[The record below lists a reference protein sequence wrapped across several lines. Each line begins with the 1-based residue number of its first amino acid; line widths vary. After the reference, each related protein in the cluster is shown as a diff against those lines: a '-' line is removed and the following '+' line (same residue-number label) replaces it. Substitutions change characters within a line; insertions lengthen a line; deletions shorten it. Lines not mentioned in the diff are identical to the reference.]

1 MNEIWKDIKGYE
13 GIYKINTKGDI
24 KSSPRKGT
32 KGGLLK
38 QFEDKD
44 GYLCVGLNKNDKRKT
59 FKVHRLVAMTFVPNL
74 YDLPEVNHKDEDK
87 TNNCVE
93 NLEWCDHEYNS
104 NYGTRGERIAK
115 ALSKAV
121 YSIDEYGN
129 VEHFNS
135 INEAQRITGI
145 FVSNIICAI
154 TGEYSQSGNRKWYY
168 ENSQIA
174 NND

>member
-1 MNEIWKDIKGYE
+1 MNAIWKDIKGYE
-13 GIYKINTKGDI
+13 GIYQINIYGDI
-24 KSSPRKGT
+24 KSSPRKGA

-44 GYLCVGLNKNDKRKT
+44 GYLCVGLNKNGQRKT
-59 FKVHRLVAMTFVPNL
+59 FKVHRLVAMTFIPN
-74 YDLPEVNHKDEDK
+74 DLDFLEVNHKDENK
-87 TNNCVE
+87 MNNYVD
-93 NLEWCDHEYNS
+93 NLEWCDHIYNS

-115 ALSKAV
+115 ALSQPV
-121 YSIDEYGN
+121 YSIDEYGH
-129 VEHFNS
+129 VEHFSS

-168 ENSQIA
+168 ANSQIT